1 MLCSSFD
8 FLVAFLTKIL
18 VSVLLVEKFGLEKVV
33 DEILYVHTLEAQADV
48 NVFVQTAG
56 LALAAAA
63 DDDLLLLAHE
73 IAINE

>member
-1 MLCSSFD
+1 LLCSYFD

-56 LALAAAA
+56 LALAATA

-73 IAINE
+73 VAINE

>member
-63 DDDLLLLAHE
+63 DDDLLLLTHE

>member
-63 DDDLLLLAHE
+63 DDDLLLLTHE
-73 IAINE
+73 IAING